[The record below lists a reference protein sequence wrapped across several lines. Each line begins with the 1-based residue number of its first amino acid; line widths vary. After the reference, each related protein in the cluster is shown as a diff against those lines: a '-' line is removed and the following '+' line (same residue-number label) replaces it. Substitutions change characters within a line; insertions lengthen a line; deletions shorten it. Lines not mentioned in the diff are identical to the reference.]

1 MSLEK
6 NEYATKDLHLAS
18 FLKIKGM
25 ELKRLEKFGKGR
37 RGESPAYF
45 VFDNLTRCEELENIF
60 WEGLGSDIVVNAKDF
75 VVTIR
80 DLRSRVFSIIS
91 PERI

>member
-1 MSLEK
+1 MSLET

-25 ELKRLEKFGKGR
+25 ELKRLERFGKGR
-37 RGESPAYF
+37 RGDSPAFF
-45 VFDNLTRCEELENIF
+45 VFDNLTRCKELENTF
-60 WEGLGSDIVVNAKDF
+60 WEGLGTDVMVNAKDF

-91 PERI
+91 PDRI